1 MNDKQDQIT
10 NVLADSG
17 NGKTRANK
25 ILEMFASAKNKK
37 QPKDAIFKELDAFD
51 RNQQWELNNAPPWL
65 PKPVTNFVH
74 LVKYTKRAAFAV
86 ENPVAKLRPV
96 SPQGQQRVEV
106 LNKAY
111 EDTFDRI
118 KMRKLVR
125 SNIETAKLL
134 GTAIA
139 HMYWN
144 EDKEGRMGTTVQGD
158 EGFHYQGEIEVTE
171 IEPSSF
177 FPDPNAFSIEDCEYI
192 IVRERRPM
200 SWVKKNPKFKDK
212 FSKLEQTAPASNDPS
227 DRGEI
232 FQRDYGSDQNDRI
245 CDFLRCYTK
254 TMNDEGGFDYNV
266 EYVANGIYLLK
277 EPCRPNRYPF
287 SILYDFPQRQDFWGM
302 STCQFILDNQ
312 KIINKVESIIAMIGT
327 LLQNPQK
334 IVAKDSGIDPKH
346 LAKYGNAP
354 NMVYTS
360 NIDPRLSVHI
370 IQPQTI
376 PPQLFNLLEAAKQNI
391 REITGLTESYMGQN
405 VGSLQTSSGV
415 QALIDRATMRDRD
428 QMYDVELYVED
439 LTKMLI
445 DFMTE
450 FYDEERLVRIF
461 DEKGDIVDWLQYT
474 GSDFANLA
482 YDVAVDVSSK
492 APITRMRE
500 AQEAKELINL
510 QGQFG
515 QQYPVQLMTPQEL
528 IKSLHLAKGDEIIA
542 RMNQE
547 ELNND
552 TEQAMQVATMM
563 YEALTQGIEPEQV
576 LSMGQQMFEQ
586 MEGAGATGRDPAQGT
601 GNPQNIPQMA

>member
-1 MNDKQDQIT
+1 MKDNIT
-10 NVLADSG
+10 TDVGQPKSRG
-17 NGKTRANK
+17 NI
-25 ILEMFASAKNKK
+25 ILDMYAAAKN
-37 QPKDAIFKELDAFD
+37 QRQRMDGIWKELDAFD
-51 RNQQWELNNAPPWL
+51 RNQQWELSEAPPWL

-96 SPQGQQRVEV
+96 SPKGIEKVET

-118 KMRKLVR
+118 KMRKLIR
-125 SNIETAKLL
+125 DNIETAKLL
-134 GTAIA
+134 GTAIGY
-139 HMYWN
+139 MYWN
-144 EDKEGRMGTTVQGD
+144 EEKEGRMGTTIQGD
-158 EGFHYQGEIEVTE
+158 DGYHYQGEIEVQQ

-177 FPDPNAFSIEDCEYI
+177 YPDPNAFCIEDCEYI
-192 IVRERRPM
+192 IVRERLPL
-200 SWVKKNPKFKDK
+200 SWVKKHPKFKDK
-212 FSKLEQTAPASNDPS
+212 FQKVETSESSTIDPA

-232 FQRDYGSDQNDRI
+232 YQRDYGTMNNDRI
-245 CDFLRCYTK
+245 CDFLKCYTK
-254 TMNDEGGFDYNV
+254 TMNEEGGFDYKV
-266 EYVANGIYLLK
+266 EYMANGKYLLE

-287 SILYDFPQRQDFWGM
+287 AILYDFPQRQDIWGM

-334 IVAKDSGIDPKH
+334 VVDKNSGINPKQ
-346 LAKYGNAP
+346 LSKFGNAP
-354 NMVYTS
+354 NIVYES
-360 NIDPRLSVHI
+360 NTRPSEAIHI
-370 IQPQTI
+370 IQPQAI

-428 QMYDVELYVED
+428 QMYDVELYVENM
-439 LTKMLI
+439 TKMLI

-450 FYDEERLVRIF
+450 FYDEARLVRIF
-461 DEKGDIVDWLQYT
+461 DDKGDIVEWLSYV
-474 GSDFANLA
+474 GSDFANLS
-482 YDVAVDVSSK
+482 YDVVVDVSSK

-515 QQYPVQLMTPQEL
+515 QQYPTQLLTPQEL
-528 IKSLHLAKGDEIIA
+528 IKSLNLAKGDEIIA
-542 RMNQE
+542 RMNME
-547 ELNND
+547 ELTNQ
-552 TEQAMQVATMM
+552 TEKAMNVATMM
-563 YEALTQGIEPEQV
+563 YEALSQGIEPEQV
-576 LSMGQQMFEQ
+576 MNMGQQMMAQIDEKGQ
-586 MEGAGATGRDPAQGT
+586 SGRDPKQGT
-601 GNPQNIPQMA
+601 GNPQNIPQMAWRDF

>member
-1 MNDKQDQIT
+1 MNDKDNMQKDMGQT
-10 NVLADSG
+10 KNRGNV
-17 NGKTRANK
+17 
-25 ILEMFASAKNKK
+25 ILEMFAAAKN
-37 QPKDAIFKELDAFD
+37 QRQRMDAIWKELDAFD
-51 RNQQWELNNAPPWL
+51 RNQQWELSSAPPWL

-74 LVKYTKRAAFAV
+74 LVKYTKRASFAV

-96 SPQGQQRVEV
+96 SPNGVPLVEK

-118 KMRKLVR
+118 KMRKLIR
-125 SNIETAKLL
+125 DNIETAKLL
-134 GTAIA
+134 GTGVAF
-139 HMYWN
+139 MYWN
-144 EDKEGRMGTTVQGD
+144 EEKEGRMGTTIQGD
-158 EGFHYQGEIEVTE
+158 EGFQYQGEIEVRQ

-177 FPDPNAFSIEDCEYI
+177 YPDPNAFTLEDCEYI
-192 IVRERRPM
+192 IVRERRPL
-200 SWVKKNPKFKDK
+200 SWIKKHPKFKEK
-212 FSKLEQTAPASNDPS
+212 YAKIEQAAPSSIDAA

-232 FQRDYGSDQNDRI
+232 YQRDYGTMNNDRI

-254 TMNDEGGFDYNV
+254 TMNDEGGFDYKV
-266 EYVANGIYLLK
+266 EYMANGKYLME

-287 SILYDFPQRQDFWGM
+287 EILYDFPQRQDFWGM

-334 IVAKDSGIDPKH
+334 IVDKDSGIDPKH

-360 NIDPRLSVHI
+360 NVRPSEAVHI
-370 IQPQTI
+370 VQPQTI
-376 PPQLFNLLEAAKQNI
+376 PNQLFNLLEAAKQNI

-428 QMYDVELYVED
+428 QMYDIELYVEGM
-439 LTKMLI
+439 TKLLI

-450 FYDEERLVRIF
+450 FYEEERLVRIF
-461 DEKGDIVDWLQYT
+461 DDKGDVVQWLSYK
-474 GSDFANLA
+474 GNDFADLA
-482 YDVAVDVSSK
+482 YDVVVDVSSK

-515 QQYPVQLMTPQEL
+515 QQYPTQLLTPQEL
-528 IKSLHLAKGDEIIA
+528 IKSLNLSKGEEIIA
-542 RMNQE
+542 RMNME
-547 ELNND
+547 EMNNQ
-552 TEQAMQVATMM
+552 TAEAMEVATMM
-563 YEALTQGIEPEQV
+563 YEALSNGIPEDQV
-576 LSMGQQMFEQ
+576 LQMGQQMFDQ
-586 MEGAGATGRDPAQGT
+586 KGEGPKQGGSPKQGT

>member
-1 MNDKQDQIT
+1 MNEQDVTQ
-10 NVLADSG
+10 DM
-17 NGKTRANK
+17 GKSKSRANA
-25 ILEMFASAKNKK
+25 ILELYAAAKN
-37 QPKDAIFKELDAFD
+37 QRQGKDPLWKELDAFD
-51 RNQQWELNNAPPWL
+51 RNQQWELSQAPAWL

-86 ENPVAKLRPV
+86 ENPVAKFRPV
-96 SPQGQQRVEV
+96 SPVGMERVDK

-111 EDTFDRI
+111 EDAFDRLKI
-118 KMRKLVR
+118 RKIIR

-139 HMYWN
+139 FMRW
-144 EDKEGRMGTTVQGD
+144 EESAEGRMGTTVQGD
-158 EGFHYQGEIEVTE
+158 EGFMYEGEIRVEH

-177 FPDPNAFSIEDCEYI
+177 YPDPNAFSIEDCEYI
-192 IVRERRPM
+192 IVRERRPL
-200 SWVKKNPKFKDK
+200 SWVKNNPKFKDRLAK
-212 FSKLEQTAPASNDPS
+212 IEQAVPASIDPA

-232 FQRDYGSDQNDRI
+232 FQRDYGTMNNDRI

-254 TMNDEGGFDYNV
+254 TMNENGGYDYKV
-266 EYVANGIYLLK
+266 EYMANGMYIME

-334 IVAKDSGIDPKH
+334 VVDKRSGINPKQM
-346 LAKYGNAP
+346 AKYGNAP
-354 NMVYTS
+354 NMVWES
-360 NIDPRLSVHI
+360 NNDPTRAVHI
-370 IQPQTI
+370 IPPQTI

-428 QMYDVELYVED
+428 QMYDVEIYVED
-439 LTKMLI
+439 LSKMLV

-450 FYDEERLVRIF
+450 FYEEERLVRIL
-461 DEKGDIVDWLQYT
+461 DENGDVKEWMTYLGD
-474 GSDFANLA
+474 DFADLA
-482 YDVAVDVSSK
+482 YDVQVDVSSK

-515 QQYPVQLMTPQEL
+515 QQYPTQLITPQEL
-528 IKSLHLAKGDEIIA
+528 IKSLHLSQSDAIIA

-552 TEQAMQVATMM
+552 TATAMEVANMM
-563 YEALTQGIEPEQV
+563 YEALQQGVDPEQV
-576 LSMGQQMFEQ
+576 LSMGQQMMEQ
-586 MEGAGATGRDPAQGT
+586 RMDGGQSGRDPKQGT